1 MKILLTGAD
10 GFIGKNFLEK
20 YSDKYEI
27 FAPTSEELE
36 LGDIRKVAA
45 YFEGKSFDA
54 VVHAAENNE
63 NTLVEFKNVQYE
75 SVLHGVKKLIVVSDA
90 CDIDTGAP
98 LENAGESTFSAR
110 MPKSETG
117 VARHVITTLAS
128 KDKISTVLRFF
139 GVYGKYLS
147 VEKSKIMELMARG
160 VTGKKTAVV
169 ERDLE
174 FSAICI
180 DDALKVITAFL
191 DGDIVRGAY
200 NVASDAPLKLSS
212 VARTA
217 RRLAA
222 KDGRE
227 VTVEILSDESAPNFT
242 ASVGKLKAAMPK
254 LRFTAHSTALKA
266 VYEHLKRH
274 KSEARPKSQGVS

>member
-20 YSDKYEI
+20 YKDKYEI

-36 LGDIRKVAA
+36 LKDIRKVAA
-45 YFEGKSFDA
+45 YFEGKAFDA
-54 VVHAAENNE
+54 VIHAAENNE

-90 CDIDTGAP
+90 SDLDTGAP
-98 LENAGESTFSAR
+98 LENADESAFSSR
-110 MPKSETG
+110 MPKGGIG
-117 VARHVITTLAS
+117 VARHLITTLAL
-128 KDKISTVLRFF
+128 KDKISTVLRLF

-147 VEKSKIMELMARG
+147 VDSSKTMELMARG
-160 VTGKKTAVV
+160 VTGKKTAVI
-169 ERDLE
+169 ENDRE
-174 FSAICI
+174 FSAVYI
-180 DDALKVITAFL
+180 DDALKVIAAFI
-191 DGDIVRGAY
+191 DGNIERGAY
-200 NVASDAPLKLSS
+200 NVASPVPLKLSA

-227 VTVEILSDESAPNFT
+227 ISVEILSDEDAPTFT
-242 ASVGKLKAAMPK
+242 ANVGKLEAALLR

-274 KSEARPKSQGVS
+274 KSEARPKS